1 MQLKF
6 KLNKTLFT
14 FVIVFNQSIFDPNVN
29 GIRQQPAL
37 P

>member
-1 MQLKF
+1 M
-6 KLNKTLFT
+6 
-14 FVIVFNQSIFDPNVN
+14 VN

>member
-1 MQLKF
+1 VKTQIKKLKTAVY
-6 KLNKTLFT
+6 KILSILS
-14 FVIVFNQSIFDPNVN
+14 FVYVN